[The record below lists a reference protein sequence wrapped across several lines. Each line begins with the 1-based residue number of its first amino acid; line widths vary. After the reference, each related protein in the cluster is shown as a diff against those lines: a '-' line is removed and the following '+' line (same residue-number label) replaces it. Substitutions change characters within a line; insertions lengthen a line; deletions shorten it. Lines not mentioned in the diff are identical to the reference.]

1 MLQPKRLKYRK
12 LHTIIKNG
20 VATRGSTLA
29 FGDWGLKS
37 LQTARIS
44 SRQIEASR
52 RAMVRYMRRGGKVW
66 IRIFPDRPET
76 KKPLET
82 RMGKGKGNVEQWVA
96 PVKRGKLMFELAGVQ
111 EDVAREALRLA
122 ANKLPVSTRIVGRDD
137 YIGGTAQR

>member
-12 LHTIIKNG
+12 LHTIIKKG

-37 LQTARIS
+37 LETARIS
-44 SRQIEASR
+44 ARQIEASR
-52 RAMVRYMRRGGKVW
+52 RAIVRYMKRGGNVW
-66 IRIFPDRPET
+66 IRVFPDRPET

-82 RMGKGKGNVEQWVA
+82 RMGSGKGNVEQWVA
-96 PVKRGKLMFELAGVQ
+96 AVKRGRLLFELSGV
-111 EDVAREALRLA
+111 EDDVAREALRLGA
-122 ANKLPVSTRIVGRDD
+122 RKLPVTTRIVGRAD